1 MSGKS
6 ELFKAVINNDL
17 ENIKDL
23 IEQGADLHANHE
35 GALRLAADFGH
46 LEVVKYLL
54 EQGANIHF
62 FDEFALRKA
71 AENGQ
76 LEVVKYLL
84 EQGADLRAED
94 DYPLRWAAEN
104 GHLEVVK
111 YLLEQEADLHAKD
124 DYALRWAAGNG
135 YLEVV
140 KYLVEQGA
148 DVDRLSQTILIEVFT
163 SYDLQIKK
171 ITPRLSSLLL
181 KTKLVKK
188 SDKESERNKIL
199 STYKKKI
206 VSSLIIL
213 MYHLYYR
220 PSGPGFFQAIE
231 QI

>member
-6 ELFKAVINNDL
+6 KLFEAVKNNDL
-17 ENIKDL
+17 ESIKDL
-23 IEQGADLHANHE
+23 AEQGVDLHADRYE
-35 GALRLAADFGH
+35 ALRLAARKGH
-46 LEVVKYLL
+46 
-54 EQGANIHF
+54 
-62 FDEFALRKA
+62 
-71 AENGQ
+71 
-76 LEVVKYLL
+76 
-84 EQGADLRAED
+84 
-94 DYPLRWAAEN
+94 
-104 GHLEVVK
+104 
-111 YLLEQEADLHAKD
+111 
-124 DYALRWAAGNG
+124 
-135 YLEVV
+135 LEVV

-213 MYHLYYR
+213 MYHLYYL

-231 QI
+231 EI